1 MPDINGMI
9 YPLSPI
15 LSREARTISID
26 SAMIRRNPSTTKE
39 FVIVTAI
46 ERWTT
51 LPTFC
56 VATRD
61 NAEMHDLT
69 CQELGV
75 IVYPKDLYY
84 LSQIE
89 ELPYFIEPDENVFCR
104 MFTPDRKIMNPNEM
118 GNIVIGLCWP
128 NRNIL
133 SWLVWYNNTFF
144 LWPVHKLLRSSAN
157 NRGFP
162 FQIPQELPDLKPRF
176 EIGNLTVTGLREG
189 KTVIEENEINQ
200 NNFLRFLGTN
210 NIETKKTVRI

>member
-1 MPDINGMI
+1 
-9 YPLSPI
+9 
-15 LSREARTISID
+15 
-26 SAMIRRNPSTTKE
+26 
-39 FVIVTAI
+39 
-46 ERWTT
+46 
-51 LPTFC
+51 
-56 VATRD
+56 
-61 NAEMHDLT
+61 
-69 CQELGV
+69 
-75 IVYPKDLYY
+75 
-84 LSQIE
+84 
-89 ELPYFIEPDENVFCR
+89 